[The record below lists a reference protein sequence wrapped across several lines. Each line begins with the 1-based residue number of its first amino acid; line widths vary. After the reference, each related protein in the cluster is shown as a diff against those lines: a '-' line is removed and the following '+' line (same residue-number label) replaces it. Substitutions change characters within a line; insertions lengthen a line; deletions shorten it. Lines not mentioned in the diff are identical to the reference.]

1 MFLNGWIGMLVALIA
16 LAGARVRPANGVSQ
30 TEESA
35 TESLD
40 FSCAI
45 GTSDLDRLTATNL
58 FALSEKA
65 GTAKDL
71 TEQALAFNRRTMG
84 TAYETVG
91 RKNERWDDSAKA
103 YLDRFAEIFADMADG
118 GNEIR
123 EKGAALLADGC
134 DDPLVLYCHGVALA
148 SGGKKTAGRACI
160 ERGIRNLY
168 ASGYPAH
175 RKAFAATRLAKLTAF
190 TRPARTKHLEVAF
203 GYLLEAI
210 RNRDYREDESRL
222 LYLHLQNF
230 WDMMPLPDRKR
241 FAEAVAALPEADPWL
256 ADLLVGRYHLEEAWQ
271 AMPIGWRPE
280 THEEKKRSWDLHREE
295 ARRYLTAAYER
306 KPEYPEA
313 AAHLIR
319 VAMTGGTRRGE
330 DEIFWFQR
338 AVGAQF
344 DYEEAYLNMLW
355 SLQPR
360 WCGSHEAKLQFGIAC
375 GETRRFDTIVPYQ
388 LVKALLGIK
397 RDDDDSYA
405 FWRKADAYEPVAAVL
420 QGYAEA
426 APARRNWYRS
436 LQAGIAWRMGRLDEA
451 RQLLDESGWELS
463 ADALALLDASPDDL
477 YRNLQLAETGSP
489 AQEAMRLD
497 REGDTAAALAL
508 LRESLAQAGGN
519 ERKAAIFRTTIA
531 QLELEQA
538 FQTGDW
544 VDLRF
549 DDGFS
554 GWQAVHGTWR
564 VAADGALTGR
574 PGDDRLGI
582 VCRARFGNRFEV
594 RGTLVFEGDEVDQN
608 LDGGLLFSQGEAW
621 VNPSCSFLLHR
632 YQHVASLGMEYYAF
646 NSQLVPLART
656 NDFRVE
662 IWDSMVAT
670 FVNGRLVHRKRLSD
684 LGGAESD
691 TRLWLGSGS
700 TCPCATLVFGGLQ
713 IRKLSEQPLEKDQA
727 LRQALESARG
737 TLDAE
742 QLTAAQSWFG
752 DFATNGLDPEVVR
765 QVRQTAR
772 ELEVRKRLDAG
783 EEVDL
788 LREWPAA
795 DEWDIYGGVWTP
807 TDDGV
812 QCVADAGANLLL
824 FPLWI
829 GDVELTGEVECR
841 DFGKRDAVGL
851 AFAATSGHAP
861 LSAVLRSRPDRFAID
876 NHFEEWRNVK
886 TMARRSPGDFVKMT
900 IRFQPNRTTLTI
912 GEQTIERTYSGAPGR
927 IGVGGF
933 TDASGV
939 IFRFK
944 NLKVR
949 KIVREPSGSP

>member
-1 MFLNGWIGMLVALIA
+1 MHMNRRIGTFVVLAV
-16 LAGARVRPANGVSQ
+16 LAGAEARAAADVSP
-30 TEESA
+30 SA
-35 TESLD
+35 EPSLGPGIL
-40 FSCAI
+40 SCMI
-45 GTSDLDRLTATNL
+45 GTRDEGRLTATNL

-65 GTAKDL
+65 GTAK
-71 TEQALAFNRRTMG
+71 EFNERALAFNRHTMG
-84 TAYETVG
+84 SAYETVG
-91 RKNERWDDSAKA
+91 RKDERWDASAKA
-103 YLDRFAEIFADMADG
+103 YLDRFAEIFANLAGG

-123 EKGAALLADGC
+123 EKGAALLAAGC

-148 SGGKKTAGRACI
+148 SGGKKSAGRACI

-175 RKAFAATRLAKLTAF
+175 RKAFAATRLAKLTSF
-190 TRPARTKHLEVAF
+190 TRPARSKHLEVAF
-203 GYLLEAI
+203 GYFLEAI
-210 RNRDYREDESRL
+210 RNREYREDESRL
-222 LYLHLQNF
+222 LYLHLQDF
-230 WDMMPLPDRKR
+230 WDLMPLPDRKR
-241 FAEAVAALPEADPWL
+241 FADAVAALPEADPWL

-280 THEEKKRSWDLHREE
+280 TREEKERSWDLHREE

-306 KPEYPEA
+306 KPDHPEA

-319 VAMTGGTRRGE
+319 VAMAGGTRRGE

-338 AVGAQF
+338 SVGAQF

-388 LVKALLGIK
+388 LVKALLDIK

-405 FWRKADAYEPVAAVL
+405 FWRKADACEPVAAVL
-420 QGYAEA
+420 RGYAEA

-436 LQAGIAWRMGRLDEA
+436 LQAGIAWRMGRLEAA
-451 RQLLDESGWELS
+451 RQVLDEPGWELS

-477 YRNLQLAETGSP
+477 YRNMQLAETGSP
-489 AQEAMRLD
+489 IQEAMRLHG
-497 REGDTAAALAL
+497 EGDTAAALAL
-508 LRESLAQAGGN
+508 LRESLAQAGGD
-519 ERKAAIFRTTIA
+519 ERKTALFRTTIA

-538 FQTGDW
+538 FQTGAW

-564 VAADGALTGR
+564 VAADGALTGQ

-582 VCRARFGNRFEV
+582 VCRARFGSRFEV
-594 RGTLVFEGDEVDQN
+594 RGTLVFEGDEIDQD

-646 NSQLVPLART
+646 GSQLVPLART
-656 NDFRVE
+656 NDYRVE

-670 FVNGRLVHRKRLSD
+670 FVNGRLVHRKRSPD

-691 TRLWLGSGS
+691 VRLWLGSAS
-700 TCPCATLVFGGLQ
+700 TCPCATLVFRGLK
-713 IRKLSEQPLEKDQA
+713 IRKLSERPPEKNRE
-727 LRQALESARG
+727 LLQALESARG

-742 QLTAAQSWFG
+742 QLAAAQSWFG
-752 DFATNGLDPEVVR
+752 DCATNGLDPEVVR
-765 QVRQTAR
+765 QVRQTAQ
-772 ELEVRKRLDAG
+772 ELEVRKRLETG

-788 LREWPAA
+788 LSEWPAA
-795 DEWDIYGGVWTP
+795 EDWDVYGGKWSR

-812 QCVADAGANLLL
+812 QCVAEAGANLLL
-824 FPLWI
+824 VPLWV
-829 GDVELTGEVECR
+829 GDVELSGEVECR
-841 DFGKRDAVGL
+841 DFGKREAAGL
-851 AFAATSGHAP
+851 AFGATGVNAP
-861 LSAVLRSRPDRFAID
+861 LTAVVRSRPDRFAID
-876 NHFEEWRNVK
+876 NNFEEWRNVK
-886 TMARRSPGDFVKMT
+886 TMARRSLGDFVKMT

-912 GEQTIERTYSGAPGR
+912 GEQTIERTYNGAPGR

-933 TDASGV
+933 TDASGA

-949 KIVREPSGSP
+949 KIVREQIGSP